1 MACALKPNTP
11 GINIMNIKTFF
22 GIKSTAQV
30 SPSEAAMAERV
41 STAAGCQALVEELT
55 QQQQAAPGASVR
67 ASSLRRK
74 LEELARLQKG
84 HAIEADRQRVA
95 AVVKRDQDS
104 AAKALK
110 AAEARLKSAQA
121 AAGKA
126 GQSHGERAALIA
138 RLNLALVEL
147 QATADQ
153 ALKAAAAALHEVVLA
168 GGEQST
174 AFDAHEKARLY
185 RATCGDQLAATIK
198 IHQDELSRMEQ
209 SSSAAA
215 AELQGAQ
222 DDVDQCRL
230 AVARVEYDQAAQ
242 GLVDAFIKMRALR
255 HTDSTGRLFPG
266 TTIQDPNVTF
276 ASKERA
282 VWGDQVCGTSSGLH
296 GYALAA
302 MARTLAPADIATLV
316 EPMERET
323 PEPEAALPDPFS
335 FIPGSDQ
342 FHNAMAAHERRR
354 VGAAQHEANL
364 RAVHNST
371 AQAA

>member
-1 MACALKPNTP
+1 
-11 GINIMNIKTFF
+11 MNIKNFF

-55 QQQQAAPGASVR
+55 QHQQAAPGASLR

-74 LEELARLQKG
+74 LEELGRLQKA

-110 AAEARLKSAQA
+110 AAEARLKSAKDTADRA
-121 AAGKA
+121 A
-126 GQSHGERAALIA
+126 QSHSERAAQVASMNKKRGELDA
-138 RLNLALVEL
+138 ASDKAVE
-147 QATADQ
+147 TAE
-153 ALKAAAAALHEVVLA
+153 AAFKEVVLS
-168 GGEQST
+168 G
-174 AFDAHEKARLY
+174 
-185 RATCGDQLAATIK
+185 GDQAPAFEALQKVRVQKSDQLLALSIK
-198 IHQDELSRMEQ
+198 IHQDQLSRMEQ
-209 SSSAAA
+209 ASSAAA

-282 VWGDQVCGTSSGLH
+282 VLGDQVCGTSSGLH

-302 MARTLAPADIATLV
+302 MARTLAPADLATLV

-335 FIPGSDQ
+335 FPAGSVQ
-342 FHNAMAAHERRR
+342 FQNAVDAHERRR

-364 RAVHNST
+364 RAAHTSA